1 MKLELTDLN
10 NGSVYIGEKLN
21 LRTKFNF
28 DGETSILWSGIG
40 LITHPPCLKE
50 LQIAKA
56 EIFSKGNFEAG
67 EYIRERSMLIKNN
80 VIPTIK
86 KRNLEYT
93 IQMILRQENPIN
105 PDDNIVVKKSHDI
118 EIKVKESQLQAVT
131 QNPVSFSMSGL
142 NVLLKK
148 DVFKP
153 GETIKFNY
161 TSDHYKEIEIRLLQS
176 ANIVCYCEAYG
187 QNCRKVEELP
197 PAIAGDV
204 KTTNTEQGFM
214 LLKVPEIAE
223 PTHNYLWEP
232 TDKEYWGFRYGDY
245 TKWSVLVLGKPS
257 TGRDII
263 KFEIPITITSG
274 PARKEQEGINL
285 FSSGQASAPSL
296 FDGISSKFQKF
307 YKVIEIES
315 DLEQYTVRIKNTSN
329 EDLEG
334 VTVKLTGLQEGL
346 FETAPNLT
354 GFKSWK
360 KDEEKEITYKS
371 KQNISALISILED
384 NNQKS
389 IRIQSPVSAD
399 FF

>member
-1 MKLELTDLN
+1 MKLELTDLS
-10 NGSVYIGEKLN
+10 NGSVYIGDNLN
-21 LRTKFNF
+21 IRTKFNF
-28 DGETSILWSGIG
+28 DDETSILWSGLG

-50 LQIAKA
+50 LQIAIA
-56 EIFSKGNFEAG
+56 EIFSQGKFEAG
-67 EYIRERSMLIKNN
+67 EYIREKSLLIRNN

-86 KRNLEYT
+86 KRNLEYEV
-93 IQMILRQENPIN
+93 QMILRQENPIN
-105 PDDNIVVKKSHDI
+105 PDDNIVVKRTHDI
-118 EIKVKESQLQAVT
+118 EIKVKESQLQAVK

-142 NVLLKK
+142 NLLLTK

-161 TSDHYKEIEIRLLQS
+161 TSENYKEIGVRLLQS

-204 KTTNTEQGFM
+204 KTTNTNEGFM

-245 TKWSVLVLGKPS
+245 TRWSILVFGKPS

-263 KFEIPITITSG
+263 KFEIPITIASG
-274 PARKEQEGINL
+274 PAKKEQEEIDL
-285 FSSGQASAPSL
+285 FAAGQASAPTL
-296 FDGISSKFQKF
+296 FDGISSKLQKI
-307 YKVIEIES
+307 YKVTEIES
-315 DLEQYTVRIKNTSN
+315 DLEQYTIRIKNTSN
-329 EDLEG
+329 DDLEG
-334 VTVKLTGLQEGL
+334 VTVKLTALQEGL
-346 FETAPNLT
+346 FETAPILT
-354 GFKSWK
+354 GFSKWK
-360 KDEEKEITYKS
+360 KDEEKEITYKT
-371 KQNISALISILED
+371 KQNVSALISILED
-384 NNQKS
+384 NSQKS

>member
-1 MKLELTDLN
+1 MKLELTDLS
-10 NGSVYIGEKLN
+10 NGSVYIGDKLN
-21 LRTKFNF
+21 IRTKFNF
-28 DGETSILWSGIG
+28 DDETSILWSGLG

-56 EIFSKGNFEAG
+56 EIFSQGIFEAG
-67 EYIRERSMLIKNN
+67 EYIREKSVLIKNN

-86 KRNLEYT
+86 KRNLEYEV
-93 IQMILRQENPIN
+93 QMVLRQENPIN
-105 PDDNIVVKKSHDI
+105 PDDNIVVKRTHDI
-118 EIKVKESQLQAVT
+118 EIKVKESQLQAVK

-142 NVLLKK
+142 NILLTK

-161 TSDHYKEIEIRLLQS
+161 ASENYKEIGIRLLQS

-204 KTTNTEQGFM
+204 KTNNTAEGFM
-214 LLKVPEIAE
+214 LLNVPEIAE

-245 TKWSVLVLGKPS
+245 TKWSILVLGKPS

-263 KFEIPITITSG
+263 KFEIPITITLG
-274 PARKEQEGINL
+274 PAKKKQEEIDL
-285 FSSGQASAPSL
+285 FAGGQTSVPSL
-296 FDGISSKFQKF
+296 FDGISSKLQKI
-307 YKVIEIES
+307 YKVTEIES
-315 DLEQYTVRIKNTSN
+315 DLEQYTIRIKNTSN
-329 EDLEG
+329 DDLEG

-346 FETAPNLT
+346 FETAPILT
-354 GFKSWK
+354 GFSKWK
-360 KDEEKEITYKS
+360 KDEEKEITYKT

-384 NNQKS
+384 NSQKS

>member
-10 NGSVYIGEKLN
+10 GGSVYIGDKLN
-21 LRTKFNF
+21 VRTNFNF
-28 DGETSILWSGIG
+28 DDETSILWSGLG

-56 EIFSKGNFEAG
+56 EIFSKGDFEAG
-67 EYIRERSMLIKNN
+67 QYIRERSMLIKNN

-86 KRNLEYT
+86 KRNIEY
-93 IQMILRQENPIN
+93 IVQMILRQENPIN
-105 PDDNIVVKKSHDI
+105 PDDTIVVKRTHDI
-118 EIKVKESQLQAVT
+118 EIKVKESQLQAVK

-142 NVLLKK
+142 NILLKK

-161 TSDHYKEIEIRLLQS
+161 TSEDFKEIEIRLLQS
-176 ANIVCYCEAYG
+176 SNIVCYCEAYG
-187 QNCRKVEELP
+187 QNCSKVEELP

-204 KTTNTEQGFM
+204 KTTNTDEGFM

-223 PTHNYLWEP
+223 PTHNYLWDP

-245 TKWSVLVLGKPS
+245 TKWSILVLGKPS

-263 KFEIPITITSG
+263 KFEIPITITSA
-274 PARKEQEGINL
+274 PARKDSEDIDL
-285 FSSGQASAPSL
+285 FSPGRASGPSL
-296 FDGISSKFQKF
+296 FDGISSKLQKI
-307 YKVIEIES
+307 YKVTEIES
-315 DLEQYTVRIKNTSN
+315 DLEQYTLRVKNISN
-329 EDLEG
+329 ENLEG

-346 FETAPNLT
+346 FETAPNLK
-354 GFKSWK
+354 GFSTWR
-360 KDEEKEITYKS
+360 KDEEKEITYKT

-384 NNQKS
+384 NSQKS